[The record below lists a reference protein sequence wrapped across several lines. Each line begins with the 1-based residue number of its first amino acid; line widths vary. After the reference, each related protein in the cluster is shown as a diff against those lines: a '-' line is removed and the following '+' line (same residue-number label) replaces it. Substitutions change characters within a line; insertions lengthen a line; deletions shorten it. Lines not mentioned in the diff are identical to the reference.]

1 MMVGFCILSPW
12 QVSLYAPSDRN
23 SGASS
28 GGRNPDGT
36 FAPGN
41 PGKPKGSRHRATQA
55 MQDLLDKDG
64 EALTRKAV
72 ELALDGD
79 TTALRLCL
87 ERIAP
92 ARKDAPVNFDLPP
105 METAQDASQAAQA
118 VLQAV
123 SEGQLTPLEGASVMA
138 LVEGYRKTLETT
150 ELESRITALE
160 AAK

>member
-1 MMVGFCILSPW
+1 MAFHSSHKSWCVITS
-12 QVSLYAPSDRN
+12 APADRN

-28 GGRNPDGT
+28 GGRNSDGT

-55 MQDLLDKDG
+55 IQELLDKDG

-72 ELALDGD
+72 EMALAGD

-92 ARKDAPVNFDLPP
+92 ARKDAPVKFDLPP
-105 METAQDASQAAQA
+105 MESAQDATEAAQA

-123 SEGQLTPLEGASVMA
+123 SEGELTPLEGASVMA
-138 LVEGYRKTLETT
+138 LVEAYRKTLETT
-150 ELESRITALE
+150 ELESRIAALE
-160 AAK
+160 AEI